1 MSLKTEI
8 MQKYFGVTALFI
20 VFWRCPE
27 AHGLYLSSP
36 IHKSVVIHMNPC
48 LQCFELW
55 ARVKNLHVLAVR
67 FALGDFRKC
76 LPHAKGCFLLPF
88 RNWQLYTLLWQLLY
102 PIHIERRHNRM
113 LEVEADYF
121 LGLWSQELTFQIQMV
136 DGQISCINCALK
148 FLLVTLIFGETSE
161 LSKLSLS

>member
-1 MSLKTEI
+1 
-8 MQKYFGVTALFI
+8 
-20 VFWRCPE
+20 
-27 AHGLYLSSP
+27 
-36 IHKSVVIHMNPC
+36 
-48 LQCFELW
+48 
-55 ARVKNLHVLAVR
+55 
-67 FALGDFRKC
+67 
-76 LPHAKGCFLLPF
+76 
-88 RNWQLYTLLWQLLY
+88 
-102 PIHIERRHNRM
+102 M